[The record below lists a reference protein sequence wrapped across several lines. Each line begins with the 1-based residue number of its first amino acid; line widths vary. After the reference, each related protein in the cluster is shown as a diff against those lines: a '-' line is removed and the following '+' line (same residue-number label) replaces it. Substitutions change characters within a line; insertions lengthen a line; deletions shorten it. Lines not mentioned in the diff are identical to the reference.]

1 MKTKLSVAII
11 GIAITASCCLSAHAQ
26 DLKAMLLKPANG
38 WVIEWSNPDT
48 RNSGVTEAMFV
59 DHGAGVVAKLHITE
73 TGAYTGGPL
82 SCEHNVNI
90 TADTIRF
97 DGCRERNIVLS
108 FDAGDTV
115 YPLKSKSRSE
125 TGYIFKAKVK

>member
-1 MKTKLSVAII
+1 MEQSRYTQF
-11 GIAITASCCLSAHAQ
+11 G
-26 DLKAMLLKPANG
+26 
-38 WVIEWSNPDT
+38 
-48 RNSGVTEAMFV
+48 RNRSHVRGPWE
-59 DHGAGVVAKLHITE
+59 GVVAKLHITE

-97 DGCRERNIVLS
+97 DGCRDRNIVLS

-115 YPLKSKSRSE
+115 YPLKSKSKSE